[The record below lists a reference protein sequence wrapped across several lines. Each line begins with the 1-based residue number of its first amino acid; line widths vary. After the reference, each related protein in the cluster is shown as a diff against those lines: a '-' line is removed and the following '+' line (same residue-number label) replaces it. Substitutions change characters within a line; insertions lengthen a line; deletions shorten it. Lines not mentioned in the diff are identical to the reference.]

1 MSSLCATWLTIALAA
16 GQAEP
21 AAPEAEPELDAKL
34 LARWGEV
41 YLKEAQQYEIFLG
54 SERAMALELQTK
66 PVFRWAEPLA
76 RNRFNGVI
84 YVWTAKGRPEV
95 IGSIWASGGETPQGK
110 RICHT
115 FHSLAAG
122 PLEAI
127 RNVPGG
133 GLRGG
138 EPYWTPTKA
147 GVDPQPIPDA
157 PPPAKTATQRM
168 TQMRAAAREFTVY
181 QATDAAETKEVELR
195 LLPQPIYR
203 FAAGEDSPR
212 SDSGGGLRGD
222 SGGGLRDGAIF
233 AYLCDWDPEIL
244 LLVESVETRDGPR
257 WHYAPLRFC
266 YLSARVKHKDRE
278 VWSYQK
284 GGPMTDRQH
293 YYLSIHGASFVDREL
308 PESE

>member
-1 MSSLCATWLTIALAA
+1 MLSLCASWLTVALVA

-21 AAPEAEPELDAKL
+21 AAPPVPPELDAKL
-34 LARWGEV
+34 LAQWSEV

-54 SERAMALELQTK
+54 TERAMALELQSK
-66 PVFRWAEPLA
+66 PVFRWAEPQA

-84 YVWTAKGRPEV
+84 YVWTHKGRPEV

-110 RICHT
+110 RVCHT

-127 RNVPGG
+127 RN
-133 GLRGG
+133 G

-147 GVDPQPIPDA
+147 GLDPQPVRDA
-157 PPPAKTATQRM
+157 PPPAKTARQRL

-181 QATDAAETKEVELR
+181 QATDGAETKEVELR

-203 FAAGEDSPR
+203 FAAGEEGPS
-212 SDSGGGLRGD
+212 
-222 SGGGLRDGAIF
+222 DGAIF
-233 AYLCDWDPEIL
+233 AYLRDWDPEIL
-244 LLVESVETRDGPR
+244 LLVESLETRDGPR
-257 WHYAPLRFC
+257 WHYSPLRFC

-293 YYLSIHGASFVDREL
+293 YYLSIHGASFVDLDL
-308 PESE
+308 PE